1 MIVLLSVEE
10 SAPVMSG
17 YEVALAKARA
27 QIRALQADNL
37 RMRDE
42 VAESERELNKLR
54 KSYKAVCIYAGVK
67 CVLEI

>member
-1 MIVLLSVEE
+1 MIVLLSAEE

-17 YEVALAKARA
+17 YEVSLAKARA

-42 VAESERELNKLR
+42 VAESERSLNELRKQYNYLR
-54 KSYKAVCIYAGVK
+54 KSYIDLLFGR
-67 CVLEI
+67 